1 MQEETSKGNAKLL
14 DRFDRFLRGIA
25 LWIGGILIFLMVA
38 LTVSH
43 VVGRYIFRSPIE
55 GFVDLGQLMLVL
67 VVASAIAYS
76 GRTGG
81 QISVELI
88 DNLVSP
94 AVLKV
99 IEIFV
104 RLAGFAIISVLTIR
118 LYHDGPKAAENG
130 EQTTSLGV
138 SFEPFFYFLATGM
151 ALYGLV
157 LIAEAISLFRNRN
170 IGREQALL
178 FESEDDGSL

>member
-1 MQEETSKGNAKLL
+1 MQEETPKGSAKLL
-14 DRFDRFLRGIA
+14 DRFDQFLRGIA
-25 LWIGGILIFLMVA
+25 LWIGGMLLFLMVA

-67 VVASAIAYS
+67 VVSFSIAYS

-88 DNLVSP
+88 DSLVSP
-94 AVLKV
+94 LVLKL
-99 IEIFV
+99 IEILV
-104 RLAGFAIISVLTIR
+104 RLAGFAIISILTIR
-118 LYHDGPKAAENG
+118 LFHDGPKAAENG

-138 SFEPFFYFLATGM
+138 SFEPFFYFLAFGM

-157 LIAEAISLFRNRN
+157 LIAEAISLVKNRN

-178 FESEDDGSL
+178 FGSKDDGSL